1 MSVKPKVI
9 LPPLL
14 RQPLR
19 SQARRFG
26 LRLLKPFACLV
37 MGFLSSGAVLFGSM
51 HPLGLCFAASV
62 PAPLALFAAL
72 GAGAGYTF
80 FLDLT
85 SASAYFLALAGV
97 ALLRA
102 LADWKH
108 WEEAPLFA
116 ATAGALCFT
125 FIRTGLSLLADHALI
140 GILLTCAEGML
151 ILGMS
156 YLLSAFFSLKVYT
169 LRQTDYEQNA
179 AICFAFMAF
188 LAVFTPYAVLGLMP
202 ARVLAALAVLCASWR
217 YGASGAAITGV
228 AVIAGLTMCDASSLF
243 AASGIAVGGLCA
255 GLFAGQARLP
265 SAVSFCAAGFLG
277 VLCAP
282 MPGAGLLYMLELLLA
297 SVLFLVVPSRLALRL
312 PQPAQVLSAAS
323 SRACSA
329 ALANRLNALSG
340 ALYGVGETV
349 EQVCRKM
356 AGLQR
361 TELSLADA
369 VSRRC
374 CKDCSRRFS
383 CWVDH
388 AHDCYEAFAKL
399 DTALSHGEWI
409 DVTQLPAPLDTLC
422 TQPQKVCAH
431 AYAEHARRIELRG
444 MRMQDAAVRAAL
456 CEQYGALAA
465 SLGALSGE
473 LSMAEL
479 PDRRKSARLKALF
492 WELGLEPGD
501 VSVAQDMHG
510 RLTATACVAPIDF
523 SQQELNELT
532 QEVSALC
539 RRRFS
544 PAEATATP
552 VMTMLTFRQA
562 PCFEADFGVYGM
574 AAHPGGVSADA
585 ARAFLCSDGYA
596 CAVLCDGMGT
606 GKEAAVD
613 GVMAAQLACELL
625 KAGFAPEETARL
637 VNGSLALKNGAGQE
651 SATTLD
657 ILKIDLFTG
666 KAVLFKAGAA
676 PTFVIRSEFVD
687 TFQTES
693 VPLGILNKVLGQTM
707 SLTLQEGDTAVLV
720 SDGAVDGGADYLR
733 AVLSEKKRQTAQG
746 LAEFAAARAR
756 AHAQNPDDITVLTV
770 RITRTCAF

>member
-19 SQARRFG
+19 SQARRWG
-26 LRLLKPFACLV
+26 LRLLKPLACLV

-62 PAPLALFAAL
+62 PAPLAIFAAL

-85 SASAYFLALAGV
+85 AASAYFLALAGV

-125 FIRTGLSLLADHALI
+125 FIRTGLSLLEDHALLS
-140 GILLTCAEGML
+140 ILLTCAEGML

-156 YLLSAFFSLKVYT
+156 YLLSAFFALKVYT

-188 LAVFTPYAVLGLMP
+188 LAVFTPYSVLGLMP
-202 ARVLAALAVLCASWR
+202 ARILAALAVLCASWR

-228 AVIAGLTMCDASSLF
+228 AVIAALTMCDASSLF
-243 AASGIAVGGLCA
+243 AAAGIAVGGLCA
-255 GLFAGQARLP
+255 GLFAGQLRLP
-265 SAVSFCAAGFLG
+265 SAVAFCAAGFLG

-356 AGLQR
+356 ANVQR
-361 TELSLADA
+361 PELSLADA

-374 CKDCSRRFS
+374 CNECSRRFS

-388 AHDCYEAFAKL
+388 AHDCYAAFAKL
-399 DTALSHGEWI
+399 DTALTHGEWL
-409 DVTQLPAPLDTLC
+409 DAAQLPAPLDTLC
-422 TQPQKVCAH
+422 IQPQKV
-431 AYAEHARRIELRG
+431 
-444 MRMQDAAVRAAL
+444 
-456 CEQYGALAA
+456 
-465 SLGALSGE
+465 
-473 LSMAEL
+473 
-479 PDRRKSARLKALF
+479 
-492 WELGLEPGD
+492 
-501 VSVAQDMHG
+501 
-510 RLTATACVAPIDF
+510 
-523 SQQELNELT
+523 
-532 QEVSALC
+532 
-539 RRRFS
+539 
-544 PAEATATP
+544 
-552 VMTMLTFRQA
+552 
-562 PCFEADFGVYGM
+562 
-574 AAHPGGVSADA
+574 
-585 ARAFLCSDGYA
+585 
-596 CAVLCDGMGT
+596 
-606 GKEAAVD
+606 
-613 GVMAAQLACELL
+613 
-625 KAGFAPEETARL
+625 
-637 VNGSLALKNGAGQE
+637 
-651 SATTLD
+651 
-657 ILKIDLFTG
+657 
-666 KAVLFKAGAA
+666 
-676 PTFVIRSEFVD
+676 
-687 TFQTES
+687 
-693 VPLGILNKVLGQTM
+693 
-707 SLTLQEGDTAVLV
+707 
-720 SDGAVDGGADYLR
+720 
-733 AVLSEKKRQTAQG
+733 
-746 LAEFAAARAR
+746 
-756 AHAQNPDDITVLTV
+756 
-770 RITRTCAF
+770 